1 VEQVSARPTI
11 QHSTSADGRGT
22 PAIMGTLALC
32 GTIVAL
38 QQTLVVPLL
47 PDFPRLLDTTAENAS
62 WLVTATL
69 LTGAVATPV
78 VARLADMYGKRLMLT
93 VTLAIMVAGSLLG
106 ALSSSLELV
115 VCARAMQGVGM
126 ALIPVGIATM
136 RDELPPDRVPLG
148 VALMSATL
156 ALGAGAGLPLAG
168 IVVHYLDWHALFW
181 ITAAGGLVMLAA
193 VPLTLSPSPVRTRG
207 SFDIAGALL
216 LSGGL
221 TALLLVLSK
230 GGHWGWSSQP
240 TLILAAVG
248 LALLV
253 GWVPLELRV
262 DQPLVD
268 IRVAARPAVLLVNTA
283 SLVIGFAMFAN
294 LLVTTQQLQLP
305 RSSGFGLGLD
315 VIRTGL
321 CMAPSALVFGA
332 LAPVSATI
340 TRRWGPAST
349 LVVGAAGMAV
359 AYVCRVYV
367 GQDLWQ
373 VVAGSMLVAVGTS
386 LTFAA
391 MPTLIMRS
399 VPISQTASANGL
411 NTLLRSIGTSSSSAT
426 IAAVISLGSVQV
438 GRDVF
443 PTFEALTTLFWV
455 SAGLSA
461 VGAVLAVP
469 LLRMVAAQDTRP
481 GHEPAGRPLQ
491 VEPPLL

>member
-1 VEQVSARPTI
+1 VEQVSAQPAV
-11 QHSTSADGRGT
+11 QESTSTDGRGT
-22 PAIMGTLALC
+22 PAVMGTLALC
-32 GTIVAL
+32 GTVVSL
-38 QQTLVVPLL
+38 QQTLVLPLL

-93 VTLAIMVAGSLLG
+93 ITLAIMVAGSLLG
-106 ALSSSLELV
+106 ALSNSLELV

-168 IVVHYLDWHALFW
+168 IVVQYFDWHALFW
-181 ITAAGGLVMLAA
+181 ITGAGGLVMLTA

-230 GGHWGWSSQP
+230 GGHWGWSSRP
-240 TLILAAVG
+240 TLVLAAVG

-268 IRVAARPAVLLVNTA
+268 IRLAARPAVLLVNTA

-305 RSSGFGLGLD
+305 RSSGFGLELD

-321 CMAPSALVFGA
+321 CMAPNALVFGV

-349 LVVGAAGMAV
+349 LAVGAAGMAV

-367 GQDLWQ
+367 SQDLWQ
-373 VVAGSMLVAVGTS
+373 VVAGSMLVAAGTS

-426 IAAVISLGSVQV
+426 TAAVISLGSVQV

-443 PTFEALTTLFWV
+443 PTFEALTTLFWA

-469 LLRMVAAQDTRP
+469 LLRMVASQAPNQA
-481 GHEPAGRPLQ
+481 HEPAGRPLQ
-491 VEPPLL
+491 VGPPLL